1 MLLLCSLLRAG
12 QPGGPGACAIGLKGS
27 MWVDFSAQKTPL
39 SQIQCAHPVQATA
52 LWKAGSGSLAG
63 RSSRGFSPPPPRG
76 RLCSSRTL
84 LAAVCSTGSPGTA
97 ALARQPWH
105 AQSCPELSASAS
117 PTKRLPG
124 ELPASNRDR
133 TTASLS
139 GVSCKCCPT
148 YFTSLPGQLGS
159 GRKFDSS
166 DLTIWLNNI

>member
-84 LAAVCSTGSPGTA
+84 LAAVCSTASPGTP
-97 ALARQPWH
+97 ALARPV
-105 AQSCPELSASAS
+105 
-117 PTKRLPG
+117 LPG
-124 ELPASNRDR
+124 AQCKCKSHK
-133 TTASLS
+133 TASRRAASQQPRPNNRL
-139 GVSCKCCPT
+139 VVW
-148 YFTSLPGQLGS
+148 SLM
-159 GRKFDSS
+159 
-166 DLTIWLNNI
+166 